1 MQREIF
7 VQCLCNMGAFV
18 IPLLVQALGYKT
30 GELTVIEYFGWIL
43 WLSSIAF
50 EHTADLQ
57 KKKFVRDCIKNKV
70 KNAVCDVGLW
80 RYRYLIFM
88 LFNNRFLRKRG
99 MASTPKMEYQVFDCI
114 FQKNSAMATSG
125 LKEMGKFLQT

>member
-1 MQREIF
+1 MEIWRF
-7 VQCLCNMGAFV
+7 EKRIALSEKKP
-18 IPLLVQALGYKT
+18 PLGPPDYSLKIFFII

-57 KKKFVRDCIKNKV
+57 KKKFVRDCIKNKI

-80 RYRYLIFM
+80 RYRYLIFI
-88 LFNNRFLRKRG
+88 LFKC
-99 MASTPKMEYQVFDCI
+99 TY
-114 FQKNSAMATSG
+114 
-125 LKEMGKFLQT
+125 